1 MSDLAKWNIRGPVKS
16 LRKEFATW
24 DMTLGDWK
32 PSQQFTLT
40 SFRLDGKIS
49 ATDHHNPDGSIAH
62 SRWLYDDAG
71 RLTQSESSM
80 DDGPVTRTLYSC
92 DEAGRQLRIWSLD
105 KDGVITELETCSYD
119 ADGIKTRVR
128 FLGHHEGTTFT
139 SIEGTDLGFTMAD
152 AAFSAA
158 TYDHNDLPIQVIFED
173 ADHRPLRTINLR
185 RDSAGRLLNA
195 QLHSESDLHQFAS
208 RAAPEDQE
216 QMMAMLKQALGET
229 FSNTTYSYDSR
240 GRVVERTYEM
250 GNLGGDRTTYR
261 YGEYSDPIE
270 ETTEHNTRQ
279 ANLSESGTE
288 FSLGS
293 SHVQHNR
300 LEYRY
305 DSHGNWTE
313 RIVSIRLEPAEEFQ
327 LSNVEHRKISYHGE

>member
-1 MSDLAKWNIRGPVKS
+1 VGHDSGRLEAKSTPHTHFVSTR
-16 LRKEFATW
+16 RKIT
-24 DMTLGDWK
+24 
-32 PSQQFTLT
+32 
-40 SFRLDGKIS
+40 

-92 DEAGRQLRIWSLD
+92 DEAGRQLRTWRLD
-105 KDGVITELETCSYD
+105 TDGVTTEIEICSYD
-119 ADGIKTRVR
+119 ADGIKTGVC
-128 FLGHHEGTTFT
+128 FLGHHEGTTSA
-139 SIEGTDLGFTMAD
+139 SIESTDLAFTMAD
-152 AAFSAA
+152 AAFSAT

-173 ADHRPLRTINLR
+173 ADHCPLRTINLR

-195 QLHSESDLHQFAS
+195 QVHSESVLHQLAA
-208 RAAPEDQE
+208 RAASEDQE

-240 GRVVERTYEM
+240 GRVVERTNEV
-250 GNLGGDRTTYR
+250 GHLGGDHTTYR
-261 YGEYSDPIE
+261 YDEYDDPIE

-279 ANLSESGTE
+279 VNLSEGGTE
-288 FSLGS
+288 FSPGS
-293 SHVQHNR
+293 LHVEHNR

-327 LSNVEHRKISYHGE
+327 LSNVEHRNISYHGE